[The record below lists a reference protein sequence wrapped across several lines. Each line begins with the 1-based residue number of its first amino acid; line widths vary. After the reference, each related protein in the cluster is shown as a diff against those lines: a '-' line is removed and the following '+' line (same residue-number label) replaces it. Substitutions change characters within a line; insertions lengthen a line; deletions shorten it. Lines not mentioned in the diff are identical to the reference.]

1 MAATSSDVEGFIKV
15 WPFIYFLEIRKKGLR
30 TTVTPAL
37 MIEKD
42 LFLTEKRMGKIKI
55 LSFPFDKWKINLIF
69 F

>member
-1 MAATSSDVEGFIKV
+1 MTFYLLFGDK
-15 WPFIYFLEIRKKGLR
+15 RKKGLR